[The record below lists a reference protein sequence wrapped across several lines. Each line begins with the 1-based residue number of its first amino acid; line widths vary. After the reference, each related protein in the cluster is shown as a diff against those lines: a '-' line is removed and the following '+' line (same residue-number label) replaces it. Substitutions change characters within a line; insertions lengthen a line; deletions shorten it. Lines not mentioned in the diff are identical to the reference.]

1 MAVIE
6 GYVEKIVFRNEDNG
20 YTVFQLTSEGD
31 EYTCIG
37 TFQYIGEGECLEA
50 EGEYITHPVY
60 GEQFQV
66 KTYEMKVPED
76 INAVERY
83 LGSGAIK
90 GLGAVMAARI
100 VKKFKQ
106 DTFRII
112 EEEPERLV
120 EIKGISQKKA
130 LEIANQLEEKRGMRD
145 AMLFLQQ
152 YGISSTLS
160 VKIYNQYGSDLYAIL
175 KRNPY
180 RLADDIQGIGF
191 KIADEIAVKIGILA
205 DSDFRDRK
213 STRLNSSHI

>member
-120 EIKGISQKKA
+120 EIKGISQ
-130 LEIANQLEEKRGMRD
+130 
-145 AMLFLQQ
+145 
-152 YGISSTLS
+152 
-160 VKIYNQYGSDLYAIL
+160 
-175 KRNPY
+175 
-180 RLADDIQGIGF
+180 
-191 KIADEIAVKIGILA
+191 
-205 DSDFRDRK
+205 
-213 STRLNSSHI
+213 